1 MRLSQLDLLE
11 SCVNNFKDMF
21 FYKLLQMIANT
32 ISYHIGYLYSKSEFL
47 NNFFEMTMAK
57 RIILQIMITINLA
70 TLILN
75 TAAIVIAIHHN
86 WDTFND
92 KQVTYIL
99 AYLSSL
105 SQPTFS
111 NDIMNTL
118 NHKAYRMQYI
128 MLQIH

>member
-1 MRLSQLDLLE
+1 
-11 SCVNNFKDMF
+11 MF
-21 FYKLLQMIANT
+21 LYKLLQMIANT
-32 ISYHIGYLYSKSEFL
+32 ISYYIGYLYSKSEFL